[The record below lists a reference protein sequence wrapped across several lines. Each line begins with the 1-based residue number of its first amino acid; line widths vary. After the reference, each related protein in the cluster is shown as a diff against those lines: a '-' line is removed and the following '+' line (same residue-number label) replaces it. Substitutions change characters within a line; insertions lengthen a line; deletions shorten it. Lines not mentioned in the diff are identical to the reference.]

1 MKMII
6 IIIIKRINEK
16 QHLMFKSYSSF
27 KYLSLVCFYVY
38 PKNEQLTMF

>member
-1 MKMII
+1 MKMI

-27 KYLSLVCFYVY
+27 KYLSLVYLVY